1 MSSRQLRYTFNSA
14 TLLLV
19 ALSGFSGCG
28 DSPSE
33 PGLPDF
39 LLTSIVFTG
48 DSIGDAPVAS
58 ALTGAARTGS
68 KGEPY
73 CEVTV
78 SWSPPYHQRVVS
90 YSVHRAISPGI
101 SEGGVDFRTLG
112 TTSMLSFPDSDSLS
126 WGTEYY
132 YAISA
137 LLADSTVLWSNEE
150 AFATPTTDYPVLS
163 VLAAEDLLL
172 GHCLLHWSP
181 CPDQDF
187 AGYTVT
193 VRFGLYSPPDTM
205 GVFHDVNDTLCV
217 GSANPNYPVYF
228 QVATTDAE
236 GHASTSNL
244 LQYTHN
250 GPLPWRIGSLGY
262 LYQQY
267 EDIYITGEWITS
279 YNGEYLYFRDRVYT
293 PPYYECTYGINR
305 IGTVQGVYKRRQM
318 ANEPSSICHLSSRNG
333 VLVSYDDTDG
343 MYLELLDENTL
354 QTVGTYPVD
363 FTCNSM
369 IAGASDA
376 RVILCPEGS
385 QTSLVLD
392 MNSMSFV
399 DTLDFTVSQGQVLG
413 RYGTYIWGGAEGLCR
428 LDPATLAIDAT
439 CPIMVSCNPVATSN
453 GELCVLS
460 GTGNNNLYSLDPFS
474 LDVLD
479 IREMPELPL
488 RTVIYE
494 ASGDVFAYYRNH
506 PFYPDSIVVMN
517 TGNLDIA
524 GKIYLTQ
531 ETTNPMMIAL
541 PEQEKIWCLF
551 WTDEL
556 NPGHLSIIR

>member
-1 MSSRQLRYTFNSA
+1 MSSRRFRPIFSSA
-14 TLLLV
+14 VLLLAAMV
-19 ALSGFSGCG
+19 GFPGCC

-39 LLTSIVFTG
+39 LLTAIVFTG
-48 DSIGDAPVAS
+48 DSIGDAPAAS
-58 ALTGAARTGS
+58 ALTGAPRTVPR
-68 KGEPY
+68 GEPY

-78 SWSPPYHQRVVS
+78 SWAPPYHQRVVS
-90 YSVHRAISPGI
+90 YSVHRAPGPGI
-101 SEGGVDFRTLG
+101 PTGAVDSRTLG
-112 TTSMLSFPDSDSLS
+112 TTALLSFADSDSLF
-126 WGTEYY
+126 WGTTYY
-132 YAISA
+132 YAVSA

-150 AFATPTTDYPVLS
+150 PFATPTTDYPVPS
-163 VLAAEDLLL
+163 VLAVEDLLM
-172 GHCLLHWSP
+172 GQCLLHWSP

-187 AGYTVT
+187 LSYTVT
-193 VRFGLYSPPDTM
+193 SRLGSYNPPDTM
-205 GVFHDVNDTLCV
+205 AVFCNVEDTLCL
-217 GSANPNYPVYF
+217 GSANPNFPVYF
-228 QVATTDAE
+228 QVTTTDAE
-236 GHASTSNL
+236 GHASTSNM

-262 LYQQY
+262 LFQSYV
-267 EDIYITGEWITS
+267 DPTIIGEWITS
-279 YNGEYLYFRDRVYT
+279 HNGDYLYFRDRVYI
-293 PPYYECTYGINR
+293 PPYGFTHGINR
-305 IGTVQGVYKRRQM
+305 INTVQGAYKRRQM
-318 ANEPSSICHLSSRNG
+318 ANEPSSICHVSSRNG
-333 VLVSYDDTDG
+333 VLVSYDDTEG

-363 FTCNSM
+363 FTCSAM
-369 IAGASDA
+369 IAGANDA

-439 CPIMVSCNPVATSN
+439 CPIMVSCNPVATTN
-453 GELCVLS
+453 GDLCVLS

-474 LDVLD
+474 LEVLD
-479 IREMPELPL
+479 ARELPELPF

-517 TGNLDIA
+517 TRNLDVA

-531 ETTNPMMIAL
+531 EMTNPMMLAL
-541 PEQEKIWCLF
+541 PEQGKIWCLF